1 VFTYPAR
8 GAKGQGKFCQYQVAA
23 GRTIRI
29 IPNADEMGSIGILR
43 QLDFEDDGR
52 WKPPQK
58 DGSLSAKPSTS
69 APATI
74 SSACDFELGLD
85 LTAFRTV
92 FSVAQL
98 SPEFFDLDC

>member
-1 VFTYPAR
+1 MRFVIVKGLTKGVFTY
-8 GAKGQGKFCQYQVAA
+8 
-23 GRTIRI
+23 
-29 IPNADEMGSIGILR
+29 
-43 QLDFEDDGR
+43 
-52 WKPPQK
+52 PPQK